1 MLKNATNS
9 LRSYFGNGLSGSL
22 AQNTLWAFA
31 GYGLRLIIQAAYF
44 IVIARSLG
52 PGQYGG
58 FVAATALANLI
69 SPFVG
74 LGGGNLLIKNV
85 ARNKELFAEYW
96 GNALLMT
103 VGTGLILVGFVM
115 SSSLALLPS
124 TIPFLAILCISI
136 SDLIFVK
143 VI

>member
-1 MLKNATNS
+1 MSALKQCEKFSPRPSGA
-9 LRSYFGNGLSGSL
+9 GCLSSSL

-74 LGGGNLLIKNV
+74 LGRGKP
-85 ARNKELFAEYW
+85 
-96 GNALLMT
+96 T
-103 VGTGLILVGFVM
+103 
-115 SSSLALLPS
+115 
-124 TIPFLAILCISI
+124 
-136 SDLIFVK
+136 D
-143 VI
+143 

>member
-1 MLKNATNS
+1 MSIANQAKEFLDRTLAEKS
-9 LRSYFGNGLSGSL
+9 SSSL
-22 AQNTLWAFA
+22 AQNTLWALA
-31 GYGLRLIIQAAYF
+31 GYGTRLLIQAAYF

-85 ARNKELFAEYW
+85 ARNRELFGEYW
-96 GNALLMT
+96 GNTLLVT
-103 VGTGLILVGFVM
+103 VGSGLLLVG
-115 SSSLALLPS
+115 
-124 TIPFLAILCISI
+124 
-136 SDLIFVK
+136 
-143 VI
+143 